1 MLQGWSCTPRCTEEW
16 AGGAGGS
23 VGMQEGLE
31 MREGPVASAGL
42 GPESYLARV
51 CKYTQKLQHGI
62 PPPPR
67 NAFAGLALPFLG
79 SRFLLLAV

>member
-1 MLQGWSCTPRCTEEW
+1 
-16 AGGAGGS
+16 
-23 VGMQEGLE
+23 MQEGLE

-62 PPPPR
+62 PPPPETR
-67 NAFAGLALPFLG
+67 LPDWPSL
-79 SRFLLLAV
+79 S